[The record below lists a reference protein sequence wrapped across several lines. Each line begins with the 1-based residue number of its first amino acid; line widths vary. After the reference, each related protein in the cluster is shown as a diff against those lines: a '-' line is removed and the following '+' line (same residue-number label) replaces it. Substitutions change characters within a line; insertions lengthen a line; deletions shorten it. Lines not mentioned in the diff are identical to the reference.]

1 MSAPMFT
8 AVRNTAGSLP
18 LHSWFDDTLT
28 YLQRPVEILG
38 RYRRQNLVPD
48 LTAGLTVAVIL
59 LPQAI
64 AYASVAELPPQTGL
78 YAAIV
83 AAIVGALWG
92 SSNHLQTGPT
102 NTASLLVLSTLLAVA
117 RPGTPEY
124 LAAGGVMAI
133 MVGVARLLMGLAHLG
148 VLVNFVSDSVVIGF
162 TAGAGILISVNQLR
176 YLLGVSVPSSPTL
189 YVTAAD
195 TLRHLP
201 QTNQPSLLLGLAT
214 IAVMIA
220 VKRFRPKWPNSMI
233 ALVVA
238 SAAVAVFGLDQQ
250 GVAVMGQLPRSL
262 PPLAQLPLLDLELI
276 GQISTGALA
285 VAAIGLVEAMSIARS
300 VATQSGQRLS
310 SNQEFVG
317 QGLANIAAGLF
328 SGYTCSGSFIRT
340 AVNHETGA
348 RSPLASAFSGL
359 WVLAAVLLFA
369 PLTAYLPRSALAG
382 VLLVTAYG
390 MVDQREMGRIWHASF
405 GDSAI
410 MVATL
415 LATLL
420 LPLQF
425 AVLAGMIVSF
435 ARYIVKTSMP
445 AVYPVVPDENFQHF
459 VLQEDQPV
467 CPQLGVITIS
477 GSLYFGAVNHIED
490 TIRANLEKHP
500 GQRYLL
506 LHMQAVDHCDVSGIH
521 MLESVVRLYRQ
532 RKGDVYLTGVRR
544 AVRVQMESIGF
555 DRYLGRDRFLS
566 REDAVSHLFH
576 KALDPSVCIYECDVR
591 VFAECQAL
599 PKYDYGLPAAV
610 HAVLA
615 EHSQHLCLPSELRIQ
630 LEQMEPA
637 RELVLLDVR
646 EPREYESGHIP
657 QAQLL
662 PLRLIPKKG
671 QTLPLDCQ
679 IVLVCRTGRRSR
691 LAAHILQDMGYTQ
704 VINLQG
710 GMLAWEAAGYPVAV
724 E

>member
-1 MSAPMFT
+1 MFA
-8 AVRNTAGSLP
+8 AVRNKAALFPVHG
-18 LHSWFDDTLT
+18 WFDDTLT
-28 YLQRPVEILG
+28 YLQRPAKIVG
-38 RYRRQNLVPD
+38 NYRRENLVPD
-48 LTAGLTVAVIL
+48 LTAGVTVAVIL

-64 AYASVAELPPQTGL
+64 AYALVAELPPQTGL

-92 SSNHLQTGPT
+92 SSNHLHTGPT
-102 NTASLLVLSTLLAVA
+102 NAASLLVLSTLLAVA

-124 LAAGGVMAI
+124 LAAAGLMAI

-189 YVTAAD
+189 YATAAE
-195 TLRHLP
+195 TLRNLP
-201 QTNQPSLLLGLAT
+201 ETNQASLLLGLVT
-214 IAVMIA
+214 IAVMIV
-220 VKRFRPKWPNSMI
+220 VKRFRPRWPNGLM

-238 SAAVAVFGLDQQ
+238 SAAVAVFDLDQQ
-250 GVAVMGQLPRSL
+250 GVAVLGQLPRSL
-262 PPLAQLPLLDLELI
+262 PPLAKLPLLDLELI
-276 GQISTGALA
+276 GRISTGALA

-300 VATQSGQRLS
+300 VAAQSGQRLS

-317 QGLANIAAGLF
+317 QGLANLAAGMF
-328 SGYTCSGSFIRT
+328 SGYTCSGSFTRT
-340 AVNHETGA
+340 AVNYEARA

-390 MVDQREMGRIWHASF
+390 MVDRREMRRIWHASF
-405 GDSAI
+405 GDSVI

-435 ARYIVKTSMP
+435 ARYIVRTSMP
-445 AVYPVVPDENFQHF
+445 AVYPVVPDENFRHF
-459 VLQEDQPV
+459 VLQEEQPA
-467 CPQLGVITIS
+467 CPQLGVITIG
-477 GSLYFGAVNHIED
+477 GSLYFGAVTHVED
-490 TIRANLEKHP
+490 TIHANLEENR

-506 LHMQAVDHCDVSGIH
+506 LRMQFVDHCDVSGIH

-544 AVRVQMESIGF
+544 AVRAQMELIGF
-555 DRYLGRDRFLS
+555 DRYLGHDHFLR
-566 REDAVSHLFH
+566 REDAVPHLFH
-576 KALDPSVCIYECDVR
+576 KVLDPSACIYECEVR

-615 EHSQHLCLPSELRIQ
+615 EHSQYLCLPSELKVQ
-630 LEQMEPA
+630 LEHNKPA
-637 RELVLLDVR
+637 TELALIDVR

-662 PLRLIPKKG
+662 PLRLIPEQG

-679 IVLVCRTGRRSR
+679 IVLVCRSGRRSR
-691 LAAHILQDMGYTQ
+691 LAAYILQDMGYTD